1 MNRITLLAQRITNT
15 RAFEFGIIVII
26 ILNALL
32 LGLGTSPAIEEQ
44 YGNWIQFLYEV
55 ALAIFVLEALLKM
68 VASSPRVVGYFRD
81 GWNVF
86 DFLVVVLALIPVT
99 GQFATIARLVRLL
112 RVMRLVST
120 IKDLRVIV
128 TALVSSIPSVGH
140 VIMLM
145 GIIVY
150 IYAIIGIHLFS
161 EHDPEHWRNVGIAV
175 LTLFN
180 IITFDGWTD
189 VMFTAMDLNP
199 LAWVY
204 FVSFVVV
211 GTFVVINLFI
221 AIIID
226 KMGDAKLERILDQ
239 ENPVSREE
247 LLQELRATKE
257 TLQKLEERIRDK

>member
-1 MNRITLLAQRITNT
+1 MHRITQLAQRVANA
-15 RAFEFGIIVII
+15 RAFEFGIVAII
-26 ILNALL
+26 IFNALL
-32 LGLGTSPAIEEQ
+32 LGIGTSPTLNRQ
-44 YGNWIQFLYEV
+44 YGDLMHLVYRII
-55 ALAIFVLEALLKM
+55 LAIFVLEALIKM
-68 VASSPRVVGYFRD
+68 VASSPRIAGYFRD

-86 DFLVVVLALIPVT
+86 DFLVIVVALIPFA
-99 GQFATIARLVRLL
+99 GQFATIARLARLL

-128 TALVSSIPSVGH
+128 TALVNSIPSVGH

-150 IYAIIGIHLFS
+150 IYAIIGYHLFS
-161 EHDPEHWRNVGIAV
+161 EHDPEHWRNLGYAV

-189 VMFTAMDLNP
+189 VMFAAMDLNL

-204 FVSFVVV
+204 FISFVVV

-221 AIIID
+221 AILID
-226 KMGDAKLERILDQ
+226 KMGEAKLERIRDP
-239 ENPVSREE
+239 ENPVTKEE

>member
-1 MNRITLLAQRITNT
+1 MHMITQLAQRVANA
-15 RAFEFGIIVII
+15 RAFEFGIVAII
-26 ILNALL
+26 IFNALL
-32 LGLGTSPAIEEQ
+32 LGIGTSPTLDQ
-44 YGNWIQFLYEV
+44 KYGDLMYLAYRII
-55 ALAIFVLEALLKM
+55 LAIFVLEALIKM

-86 DFLVVVLALIPVT
+86 DFLVIVVALIPFA
-99 GQFATIARLVRLL
+99 GQFATIARLARLL

-128 TALVSSIPSVGH
+128 TALVNSIPSVGH

-150 IYAIIGIHLFS
+150 IYAIIGYHLFS
-161 EHDPEHWRNVGIAV
+161 EHDPEHWRNLGYAV

-189 VMFTAMDLNP
+189 VMFAAMDLNL

-204 FVSFVVV
+204 FISFVVV

-221 AIIID
+221 AILID
-226 KMGDAKLERILDQ
+226 KMGDAKLERIRDP
-239 ENPVSREE
+239 ENPVTKEE

-257 TLQKLEERIRDK
+257 TLQKLEERIRDE

>member
-1 MNRITLLAQRITNT
+1 MHRITQLAQRIANA
-15 RAFEFGIIVII
+15 RAFEFGIVAII
-26 ILNALL
+26 IFNALL
-32 LGLGTSPAIEEQ
+32 LGIGTSPTLNRQ
-44 YGNWIQFLYEV
+44 YGDLMHLVYRII
-55 ALAIFVLEALLKM
+55 LAIFVLEALIKM
-68 VASSPRVVGYFRD
+68 VASSPRIAGYYRD

-86 DFLVVVLALIPVT
+86 DFLVIVVALIPFA
-99 GQFATIARLVRLL
+99 GQFATIARLARLL

-128 TALVSSIPSVGH
+128 TALVNSIPSVGH

-150 IYAIIGIHLFS
+150 IYAIIGYHLFS
-161 EHDPEHWRNVGIAV
+161 EHDPEHWRNLGYAV

-189 VMFTAMDLNP
+189 VMFAAMDLNL

-204 FVSFVVV
+204 FISFVVV

-221 AIIID
+221 AILID
-226 KMGDAKLERILDQ
+226 KMGEAKLERIRDP
-239 ENPVSREE
+239 ENPVTKEE

>member
-1 MNRITLLAQRITNT
+1 MITQLAQRVANA
-15 RAFEFGIIVII
+15 RAFEFGIVAII
-26 ILNALL
+26 IFNALL
-32 LGLGTSPAIEEQ
+32 LGIGTSPTLDQ
-44 YGNWIQFLYEV
+44 KYGDLMYLAYRII
-55 ALAIFVLEALLKM
+55 LAIFVLEALIKM
-68 VASSPRVVGYFRD
+68 VASSPRIAGYFRD

-86 DFLVVVLALIPVT
+86 DFLVIVVALIPFA
-99 GQFATIARLVRLL
+99 GQFATIARLARLL

-128 TALVSSIPSVGH
+128 TALVNSIPSVGH

-150 IYAIIGIHLFS
+150 IYAIIGYHLFS
-161 EHDPEHWRNVGIAV
+161 EHDPEHWRNLGYAV

-189 VMFTAMDLNP
+189 VMFAAMDLNL

-204 FVSFVVV
+204 FISFVVV

-221 AIIID
+221 AILID
-226 KMGDAKLERILDQ
+226 KMGEAKLERIRDP

-257 TLQKLEERIRDK
+257 TLQKLEERIRDN

>member
-1 MNRITLLAQRITNT
+1 M
-15 RAFEFGIIVII
+15 
-26 ILNALL
+26 
-32 LGLGTSPAIEEQ
+32 
-44 YGNWIQFLYEV
+44 
-55 ALAIFVLEALLKM
+55 
-68 VASSPRVVGYFRD
+68 
-81 GWNVF
+81 
-86 DFLVVVLALIPVT
+86 VVLALIPVT

-257 TLQKLEERIRDK
+257 TLQKLEERIQDK

>member
-1 MNRITLLAQRITNT
+1 MDTITQLAQRIANA
-15 RAFEFGIIVII
+15 RAFEFVIVAII
-26 ILNALL
+26 IFNALL
-32 LGLGTSPAIEEQ
+32 LGLGTSPTLDRQ
-44 YGNWIQFLYEV
+44 YGDWMQLAYQIV
-55 ALAIFVLEALLKM
+55 LAIFVLEALIKM
-68 VASSPRVVGYFRD
+68 AASTPRVGGYFRD

-86 DFLVVVLALIPVT
+86 DFLVIVVALIPFT
-99 GQFATIARLVRLL
+99 GQFATIARLARLL

-128 TALVSSIPSVGH
+128 TALVNSIPSVGH

-150 IYAIIGIHLFS
+150 IYAIIGINLFS
-161 EHDPEHWRNVGIAV
+161 EHDPEHWRNVGYAV

-221 AIIID
+221 AILID
-226 KMGDAKLERILDQ
+226 KIGDAKLERILDQ
-239 ENPVSREE
+239 ERPVTREE
-247 LLQELRATKE
+247 LLEELRATKE
-257 TLQKLEERIRDK
+257 TLQSLEKRIQDE

>member
-1 MNRITLLAQRITNT
+1 MHRITQLAQRVANA
-15 RAFEFGIIVII
+15 RAFEFGIVAII
-26 ILNALL
+26 IFNALL
-32 LGLGTSPAIEEQ
+32 LGIGTSPTLNRQ
-44 YGNWIQFLYEV
+44 YGDLMHLVYRII
-55 ALAIFVLEALLKM
+55 LAIFVLEALIKM
-68 VASSPRVVGYFRD
+68 VASSPRIAGYFRD

-86 DFLVVVLALIPVT
+86 DFLVIVVALIPFA
-99 GQFATIARLVRLL
+99 GQFATIARLARLL

-128 TALVSSIPSVGH
+128 TALVNSIPSVGH

-150 IYAIIGIHLFS
+150 IYAIIGYHLFS
-161 EHDPEHWRNVGIAV
+161 EHDPEHWRNLGYAV

-189 VMFTAMDLNP
+189 VMFAAMDLNL

-204 FVSFVVV
+204 FISFVVV

-221 AIIID
+221 AILID
-226 KMGDAKLERILDQ
+226 KMGEAKLERIRDP

>member
-1 MNRITLLAQRITNT
+1 MHMITQLAQRVANA
-15 RAFEFGIIVII
+15 RAFEFGIVAII
-26 ILNALL
+26 IFNALL
-32 LGLGTSPAIEEQ
+32 LGIGTSPTLDQ
-44 YGNWIQFLYEV
+44 KYGDLMYLAYRII
-55 ALAIFVLEALLKM
+55 LAIFVLEALIKM
-68 VASSPRVVGYFRD
+68 VASSPRIAGYFRD

-86 DFLVVVLALIPVT
+86 DFLVIVVALIPFA
-99 GQFATIARLVRLL
+99 GQFATIARLARLL

-128 TALVSSIPSVGH
+128 TALVNSIPSVGH

-150 IYAIIGIHLFS
+150 IYAIIGYHLFS
-161 EHDPEHWRNVGIAV
+161 EHDPEHWRNLGYAV

-189 VMFTAMDLNP
+189 VMFAAMDLNL

-204 FVSFVVV
+204 FISFVVV

-221 AIIID
+221 AILID
-226 KMGDAKLERILDQ
+226 KMGEAKLERIRDP

-257 TLQKLEERIRDK
+257 TLQKLEERIRDN

>member
-1 MNRITLLAQRITNT
+1 MNRITQIAQRITNA
-15 RAFEFGIIVII
+15 RAFEITIIAII
-26 ILNALL
+26 ILNAVL
-32 LGLGTSPAIEEQ
+32 LGLGTSPVIEEQ
-44 YGNWIQFLYEV
+44 YGTWIQVLYEV

-68 VASSPRVVGYFRD
+68 VASSPRFAGYFRD

-86 DFLVVVLALIPVT
+86 DFLVIVVALIPFA
-99 GQFATIARLVRLL
+99 GQFATIARLARLL

-120 IKDLRVIV
+120 VRDLRVIV
-128 TALVSSIPSVGH
+128 TALVNSIPSVGH
-140 VIMLM
+140 VIVLM

-150 IYAIIGIHLFS
+150 IYAIIGFHLFN
-161 EHDPEHWRNVGIAV
+161 EHDPEHWRNVGYAV

-221 AIIID
+221 AILID
-226 KMGDAKLERILDQ
+226 KMGDAKLERLLEQ
-239 ENPVSREE
+239 EDPVTREE

-257 TLQKLEERIRDK
+257 TLQKLEERMRDN

>member
-1 MNRITLLAQRITNT
+1 MNRITHLAQRITNA

-44 YGNWIQFLYEV
+44 YGNWIQVLYEV

-221 AIIID
+221 AILID
-226 KMGDAKLERILDQ
+226 KMGDAKLERLRDP
-239 ENPVSREE
+239 ENTVSREE

-257 TLQKLEERIRDK
+257 TLQKLEERIQDN

>member
-1 MNRITLLAQRITNT
+1 MEMITQLAQRIANA
-15 RAFEFGIIVII
+15 RAFEFVIVAII
-26 ILNALL
+26 IFNAIL
-32 LGLGTSPAIEEQ
+32 LGLGTSPTLNQQ
-44 YGNWIQFLYEV
+44 YGDLMHFTYQII
-55 ALAIFVLEALLKM
+55 LAIFVLEALIKM
-68 VASSPRVVGYFRD
+68 VAASPRIAGYFQD

-86 DFLVVVLALIPVT
+86 DFLVIVVALIPFT
-99 GQFATIARLVRLL
+99 GQFATIARLARLL

-150 IYAIIGIHLFS
+150 IYAIIGINLFS
-161 EHDPEHWRNVGIAV
+161 EHDPEHWRNVGYAV

-221 AIIID
+221 AILID
-226 KMGDAKLERILDQ
+226 KIGDAKLERILDQ
-239 ENPVSREE
+239 EKAVTREE
-247 LLQELRATKE
+247 LLRELRATKE
-257 TLQKLEERIRDK
+257 TLQRLEERIQDK

>member
-1 MNRITLLAQRITNT
+1 M
-15 RAFEFGIIVII
+15 
-26 ILNALL
+26 
-32 LGLGTSPAIEEQ
+32 
-44 YGNWIQFLYEV
+44 

-86 DFLVVVLALIPVT
+86 DFLVVALALIPVT

-150 IYAIIGIHLFS
+150 IYAIIGYHLFS

-257 TLQKLEERIRDK
+257 TLQKLEERIQDN

>member
-1 MNRITLLAQRITNT
+1 MHMITQLAQRVANA
-15 RAFEFGIIVII
+15 RAFEFGIVAII
-26 ILNALL
+26 IFNALL
-32 LGLGTSPAIEEQ
+32 LGIGTSPTLDQ
-44 YGNWIQFLYEV
+44 KYGDLMYLAYRII
-55 ALAIFVLEALLKM
+55 LAIFVLEALIKM

-86 DFLVVVLALIPVT
+86 DFLVIVVALIPFA
-99 GQFATIARLVRLL
+99 GQFATIARLARLL

-128 TALVSSIPSVGH
+128 TALVNSIPSVGH

-150 IYAIIGIHLFS
+150 IYAIIGYHLFS
-161 EHDPEHWRNVGIAV
+161 EHDPEHWRNLGYAV

-189 VMFTAMDLNP
+189 VMFAAMDLNL

-204 FVSFVVV
+204 FISFVVV

-221 AIIID
+221 AILID
-226 KMGDAKLERILDQ
+226 KMGDAKLERIRDP

>member
-1 MNRITLLAQRITNT
+1 MK
-15 RAFEFGIIVII
+15 
-26 ILNALL
+26 
-32 LGLGTSPAIEEQ
+32 
-44 YGNWIQFLYEV
+44 W

-86 DFLVVVLALIPVT
+86 DFLVVALALIPVT

-150 IYAIIGIHLFS
+150 IYAIIGYSL
-161 EHDPEHWRNVGIAV
+161 V
-175 LTLFN
+175 
-180 IITFDGWTD
+180 
-189 VMFTAMDLNP
+189 
-199 LAWVY
+199 
-204 FVSFVVV
+204 
-211 GTFVVINLFI
+211 
-221 AIIID
+221 
-226 KMGDAKLERILDQ
+226 Q
-239 ENPVSREE
+239 
-247 LLQELRATKE
+247 RA
-257 TLQKLEERIRDK
+257 

>member
-1 MNRITLLAQRITNT
+1 MNRITHLAQRITNA

-44 YGNWIQFLYEV
+44 YGDWIQVLYEV

-257 TLQKLEERIRDK
+257 TLQKLEERIQDN

>member
-1 MNRITLLAQRITNT
+1 MHRITQLAQRIANA
-15 RAFEFGIIVII
+15 RAFEFGIVAII
-26 ILNALL
+26 IFNALL
-32 LGLGTSPAIEEQ
+32 LGIGTSPTLNRQ
-44 YGNWIQFLYEV
+44 YGDLMHLVYRII
-55 ALAIFVLEALLKM
+55 LAIFVLEALIKM
-68 VASSPRVVGYFRD
+68 VASSPRIAGYFRD

-86 DFLVVVLALIPVT
+86 DFLVIVVALIPFA
-99 GQFATIARLVRLL
+99 GQFATIARLARLL

-128 TALVSSIPSVGH
+128 TALVNSIPSVGH

-150 IYAIIGIHLFS
+150 IYAIIGYHLFS
-161 EHDPEHWRNVGIAV
+161 EHDPEHWRNLGYAV

-189 VMFTAMDLNP
+189 VMFAAMDLNL

-204 FVSFVVV
+204 FISFVVV

-221 AIIID
+221 AILID
-226 KMGDAKLERILDQ
+226 KMGEAKLERIRDP
-239 ENPVSREE
+239 ENPVTKEE